1 MFAGDSTKRKKK
13 RRFRP
18 CSGIVSWWKRR
29 SFYIAQADTLDEESL
44 KGAIIDN
51 RPLDQ
56 TAYSS
61 VGSPHKTSYFPGK
74 RAATTHPPYP
84 FVRSRTADSFQG
96 SLESVD
102 SLVESYWDP
111 EDETSQTT
119 AVASNTVSPMDFFV
133 EHLGFLSV
141 QTQPRQVEIVY
152 NK

>member
-1 MFAGDSTKRKKK
+1 MYAADATKWKKK

-44 KGAIIDN
+44 KGANIDS
-51 RPLDQ
+51 RLLDQ
-56 TAYSS
+56 TASTS
-61 VGSPHKTSYFPGK
+61 VGSPHRTPCFPDR
-74 RAATTHPPYP
+74 RAARHPPYQ
-84 FVRSRTADSFQG
+84 FVRNRTVDSFQG
-96 SLESVD
+96 SLESID

-111 EDETSQTT
+111 EDDTSQAT
-119 AVASNTVSPMDFFV
+119 AVASNTISPMDFFV

-152 NK
+152 NS